1 MANGNGKAV
10 KTRSVGTNLVAG
22 AANTIYTCP
31 PNHAARVELLFV
43 SNHSS
48 GGGGG
53 GGSTK
58 TVSIQWHDISLGT
71 SYYIVGGYSLT
82 ATAFLKLDGSYLALS
97 AGDYLVATPEAGST
111 MDATVSVEEYYDP
124 LNNG

>member
-10 KTRSVGTNLVAG
+10 KTRSIGTNLTAG
-22 AANTIYTCP
+22 VANTIYTCP

-43 SNHSS
+43 SNH
-48 GGGGG
+48 GGGG

-58 TVSIQWHDISLGT
+58 TVSIQWHDVSLGT

-82 ATAFLKLDGSYLALS
+82 PTAFLKLDGSYIALS
-97 AGDYLVATPEAGST
+97 AGDHIVVTPQAGAT